1 MDHDL
6 KTGRPSMYIPPHSIE
21 SESSLLGAILLD
33 PRVLEHVSDVVTE
46 RDFYR
51 HSHRL
56 IFKAICD
63 LDQKAKPID
72 VVTVFEELTRQG
84 VIDQIAGIGE
94 LNELAQYVPNAGH
107 VRSYAELVKEK
118 SVLRAIVDA
127 SEETIRA
134 VLEGQAPTA
143 MDALDAAEKRVLE
156 IGDVVVKKSEVKTLD
171 EQISHTLDW
180 LQKKADEPN
189 VATGVQT
196 GFVDLDRSLS
206 GMQSGDLIVV
216 AARPSMGKTAL
227 AMNIAEH
234 AALVQDSRVLVFSLE
249 MSAEQLNRRTI
260 GSVARVDQQRLKDA
274 RLVDGEWARVTEAV
288 EKLKGKVLDV
298 FDEASL
304 TINSIR
310 AVARRVAK
318 KRKGLDLI
326 VVDYLQLLE
335 GVQSDRPENRAT
347 EVGQISR
354 GLKLLAKEL
363 QCPVIALSQ
372 LNRSVE
378 QRPDKRPL
386 MSDLRESGAI
396 EQDADVIMFIYRDEY
411 YTKDA
416 SKEPGVAEVIIGKHR
431 NGPTGTTRLTWRGHL
446 ARFDNLA

>member
-1 MDHDL
+1 MDLDL
-6 KTGRPSMYIPPHSIE
+6 KGTRPSMYIPPHAPE
-21 SESSLLGAILLD
+21 AEASLLGALLLD
-33 PRVLEHVSDVVTE
+33 PRVIEHVADIVTD

-51 HSHRL
+51 HGNQL
-56 IFKAICD
+56 IFKAISD
-63 LDQKAKPID
+63 LDQAGKPID
-72 VVTVFEELTRQG
+72 VVTVFDELTRQG
-84 VIDQIAGIGE
+84 LSEHVGGVGE
-94 LNELAQYVPNAGH
+94 LNELAQYVPNTGH
-107 VRSYAELVKEK
+107 VRHYAEVVKEK
-118 SVLRAIVDA
+118 SILRAIIDA
-127 SEETIRA
+127 SEETIRS
-134 VLEGQAPTA
+134 VIDGQATTA
-143 MDALDAAEKRVLE
+143 LQALDSAEKRVLE
-156 IGDVVVKKSEVKTLD
+156 IGDTVVKKSEVKTLD
-171 EQISHTLDW
+171 EQMAHTLAW
-180 LQKKADEPN
+180 LHKKSDSPDDAS
-189 VATGVQT
+189 GVQT
-196 GFVDLDRSLS
+196 GFAELDKSLS
-206 GMQSGDLIVV
+206 GMQPGDLIVI

-234 AALVQDSRVLVFSLE
+234 AALSQELSVLVFSLE
-249 MSAEQLNRRTI
+249 MSAEQLNRRTV
-260 GSVARVDQQRLKDA
+260 GSVARVDQQRLKEA
-274 RLVDGEWARVTEAV
+274 RLQDAEWARVSEAA

-335 GVQSDRPENRAT
+335 GLQSDRPENRAT

-396 EQDADVIMFIYRDEY
+396 EQDADVVMFIYRDEY
-411 YTKDA
+411 YSKDG

-431 NGPTGTTRLTWRGHL
+431 NGPTGTVRLAWRGPL
-446 ARFDNLA
+446 ARFDSY